1 MQYTNTIKRYGIV
14 AITLHWLIAVIVI
27 CMLCVGLYMVTL
39 KAGPFKNDLFGYHKE
54 FGLLVL
60 MLAALRIGWRLANIT
75 PGYPEQIPVWQRFLA
90 HSVHWLL
97 YGFLLAMPI
106 TGYLVSCAWGH
117 SPSFFGLF
125 VVPPLIAPNES
136 LAHLFGTIHQ
146 WLAYSLIV
154 LICGH
159 VGAAL
164 EHHFVE
170 GDNILRR
177 MLGISREPK

>member
-1 MQYTNTIKRYGIV
+1 MQFTNTTYRYGIV
-14 AITLHWLIAVIVI
+14 AITLHWLIAVMVI
-27 CMLCVGLYMVTL
+27 CMLGVGLYMVTL
-39 KAGPFKNDLFGYHKE
+39 KLGPLKLDLFRYHKE

-60 MLAALRIGWRLANIT
+60 MLAVLRLGWRLANTT
-75 PGYPEQIPVWQRFLA
+75 PGYPAHVPMWQKFLA

-97 YGFLLAMPI
+97 YGFLFAMPV
-106 TGYLVSCAWGH
+106 TGYFLTCAWGYA
-117 SPSFFGLF
+117 PSFFGLF
-125 VVPPLIAPNES
+125 VVPPLIEPNEN
-136 LAHLFGTIHQ
+136 LAHLLGTVHQ

-177 MLGISREPK
+177 MLGTSREPK

>member
-1 MQYTNTIKRYGIV
+1 MQLTNTPNRYGIV
-14 AITLHWLIAVIVI
+14 AITLHWLIAIIVI
-27 CMLCVGLYMVTL
+27 CMLVVGLYMVTL
-39 KAGPFKNDLFGYHKE
+39 KLGPLKLDLFRYHKE

-75 PGYPEQIPVWQRFLA
+75 PGYPADMPVWQKFLA

-97 YGFLLAMPI
+97 YGFLFAMPI
-106 TGYLVSCAWGH
+106 TGYLLTSAAGFP
-117 SPSFFGLF
+117 PSFFGLF
-125 VVPPLIAPNES
+125 VVPPLIAPNQE
-136 LAHLFGTIHQ
+136 LANLFGTIHQ
-146 WLAYSLIV
+146 WLAYSLII

-170 GDNILRR
+170 QDNILRR
-177 MLGISREPK
+177 MLGISRPEK